1 MDESSLQLELESPSD
16 VTRTVKGEIAWEPVK
31 EKLDEA
37 YDELGKS
44 VTLKGFRK
52 GKVPRSLLAKM
63 FHSRIAG
70 EIAHNLVQEAL
81 VEAVK
86 RLDLQPVLPIHH
98 WDITEGAVTKG
109 QPLTFE
115 ATLEVMPEVEVQVYD
130 GLEIS
135 RREPQITDEQVDKLL
150 EMKQEELT
158 QFVPVEGVP
167 IAAGHIVHSNVMGKV
182 GDRPLSYENLV
193 FLMPEEGEPGPA
205 RQDPE
210 ETALVAALVELL
222 RGKPSD
228 PGEHDLEHPFDEDAP
243 EAWRGKT
250 AKLLVEITSVTERQ
264 VPEIGDDLAQ
274 ESGEADTLEEY
285 REVLRKQL
293 MESEEKTIRQEMGDQ
308 ITDKLIEANP
318 IEITPT
324 LVEKQLNS
332 VMQRA
337 RFAFQ
342 MRGVSLDDLGMDD
355 DSLRDQFRGSAEKEV
370 KRTLLADAIA
380 RKENIDVSEED
391 VTARLTEI
399 AEARGE
405 SLARIRAEYERD
417 GGVEALRAVMRE
429 EKVIDLLL
437 DRAHVK
443 PVSET
448 SAPDEDGASDGA
460 SGDKADSTTQEPPAA
475 ETETERAPE
484 PEDT

>member
-16 VTRTVKGEIAWEPVK
+16 VTRTVKGEIAWAPVK

-86 RLDLQPVLPIHH
+86 RLELQPVLPIQH
-98 WDITEGAVTKG
+98 WDITEGAVAKEK
-109 QPLTFE
+109 PLTFE
-115 ATLEVMPEVEVQVYD
+115 ATLEVMPEVEAQVYD
-130 GLEIS
+130 GLEIT
-135 RREPQITDEQVDKLL
+135 RREPKVTDEQVDKLL
-150 EMKQEELT
+150 DMKQEELT
-158 QFVPVEGVP
+158 QLVPVESTP
-167 IAAGHIVHSNVMGKV
+167 ISAGHIVTSNVMGKV
-182 GDRPLSYENLV
+182 GEKPLSYENLI
-193 FLMPEEGEPGPA
+193 FPMPAPGEAGPA

-210 ETALVAALVELL
+210 ETALVAVLVDLL
-222 RGKPSD
+222 RDKPAD
-228 PGEHDLEHPFDEDAP
+228 PDEYDLEHPWDESAP

-250 AKLLVEITSVTERQ
+250 AKLLVEVTGVTERQ
-264 VPEIGDDLAQ
+264 IPEIGDDLAR

-293 MESEEKTIRQEMGDQ
+293 MASEEETVKREMRDQ

-318 IEITPT
+318 VDITPT

-342 MRGVSLDDLGMDD
+342 MRGVSLDELGMDD
-355 DSLRDQFRGSAEKEV
+355 ESLRDQFRGNAEKEV

-380 RKENIDVSEED
+380 RKESIEVVEQE
-391 VTARLTEI
+391 VTDRLTEI

-405 SLARIRAEYERD
+405 NLARIRAEYERD
-417 GGVEALRAVMRE
+417 GGIEALRAVMRE

-437 DRAHVK
+437 DRAHATS
-443 PVSET
+443 VSET
-448 SAPDEDGASDGA
+448 SAPGEDDSSDGASDG
-460 SGDKADSTTQEPPAA
+460 KAESTPEEPQAE
-475 ETETERAPE
+475 ETETERE
-484 PEDT
+484 SEDA